1 MTKAGTEDIAGASGS
16 EGRAAMQNAATH
28 PSEFRTA
35 LQSELPRMLALLER
49 LVNTD
54 SGSYDRDGVNRVGT
68 MLAAELAQIGFTIDR
83 RQMPECGDQIVAE
96 RKLGGKGRL
105 LILGHADTVWPKG
118 MAHEWPFAIAGGR
131 ATGPGVGDMKGG
143 LVMAIFA
150 LRALLSRGRIEG
162 ALESICFFIVPDEE
176 LGSIYSRPRIEEV
189 ARDADWTLV
198 LEPGRPGGGVVTARG
213 ALGAFFMHAHGKSA
227 HCAVNYRQGAS
238 AVRELAAKVPL
249 LDGLSDPDRGM
260 IVNVGL
266 FRGGAARQVIP
277 PEAKID
283 IDLRARSTADAD
295 HLLARIRDIA
305 AEQHDP
311 RVAVELTGRMT
322 RPPFTV
328 AHNRKL
334 FALAQAAASEL
345 GIPLFEVPPTGGGSD
360 GNFSAAMGIPTID
373 ALGPITTDTCGREE
387 SIDIASLAERGAL
400 FASIV
405 ERLRL

>member
-1 MTKAGTEDIAGASGS
+1 VSTAT
-16 EGRAAMQNAATH
+16 AAAH
-28 PSEFRTA
+28 PSEFRAA
-35 LQSELPRMLALLER
+35 LQRELPRMLALLER

-54 SGSYDRDGVNRVGT
+54 SGSYDRDGVNRVAT
-68 MLAAELAQIGFTIDR
+68 MLADELASIGFAIDR
-83 RQMPECGDQIVAE
+83 RPMPHCGDQTVAE
-96 RKLGGKGRL
+96 RRLGGKGRL

-118 MAHEWPFAIAGGR
+118 TAAEWPFAMADGC

-150 LRALLSRGRIEG
+150 LRVLLARGFD
-162 ALESICFFIVPDEE
+162 ALESIRFFIVPDEE
-176 LGSIYSRPRIEEV
+176 LGSIHSRPRIEEV
-189 ARDADWTLV
+189 AREADWTLV

-260 IVNVGL
+260 VVNVGV
-266 FRGGAARQVIP
+266 FQGGAARQVSP

-283 IDLRARSTADAD
+283 IDLRARSTEDAD
-295 HLLARIRDIA
+295 HLLSRIRAIA
-305 AEQHDP
+305 EERRDP
-311 RVAVELTGRMT
+311 RVTVDLTGRMT

-328 AHNRKL
+328 ANNRAL
-334 FALAQAAASEL
+334 FGIAQDVAAALEL
-345 GIPLFEVPPTGGGSD
+345 PLFEVDPTGGGSD
-360 GNFSAAMGIPTID
+360 GNFSAALGVPTLD
-373 ALGPITTDTCGREE
+373 GLGPITTDTCGRGET
-387 SIDIASLAERGAL
+387 IDVASLAGRGAL

-405 ERLRL
+405 ERLGRQ

>member
-1 MTKAGTEDIAGASGS
+1 MSAVPPGIHRTPPSDF
-16 EGRAAMQNAATH
+16 RAALMR
-28 PSEFRTA
+28 ER
-35 LQSELPRMLALLER
+35 PRMLALLER

-54 SGSYDRDGVNRVGT
+54 SGSYDREGVNRVGT
-68 MLAAELAQIGFTIDR
+68 MLGEELAMLGFSIDR
-83 RQMPECGDQIVAE
+83 RPMPECADQIVAE

-118 MAHEWPFAIAGGR
+118 MAEEWPFAIDGDR

-150 LRALLSRGRIEG
+150 LRELLARGRIESQ
-162 ALESICFFIVPDEE
+162 LESIRFFIVPDEE
-176 LGSIYSRPRIEEV
+176 LGSIHSRPRIEEV
-189 ARDADWTLV
+189 AREADWTLV

-213 ALGAFFMHAHGKSA
+213 ALGAFFMHAHGRSA

-238 AVRELAAKVPL
+238 AIRELAAKVPV

-266 FRGGAARQVIP
+266 FHGGAARQVIP

-283 IDLRARSTADAD
+283 IDLRARSVADAD
-295 HLLARIRDIA
+295 RLLERIREIA
-305 AEQHDP
+305 AEKRDP
-311 RVAVELTGRMT
+311 RVEVELTGRMT

-328 AHNRKL
+328 EHNRQL
-334 FALAQAAASEL
+334 FALAQGVAAEL

-360 GNFSAAMGIPTID
+360 GNFSAALGVPTID
-373 ALGPITTDTCGREE
+373 ALGPITTDTCGRAET
-387 SIDIASLAERGAL
+387 IDIPSLAERGAL
-400 FASIV
+400 FASII
-405 ERLRL
+405 ERLGRLAGPGGAAPAA